1 MKKQKIICLIGA
13 SDATED
19 EEKFAYQ
26 TGKLIAQK
34 GYILCC
40 GGKGGVMSAACQ
52 AAYEQGGLTI
62 GLLPKDDG
70 SDDNGF
76 LSIGIPTGI
85 GHARNKMI
93 ADTADA
99 IIAVGGSY
107 GTLSEIAYAR
117 IKNKTVFAYKSW
129 RLFQNGQETVDDGII
144 EVNTPQEAVDKAIE
158 CIKKE

>member
-1 MKKQKIICLIGA
+1 MKRQKIICLIGA
-13 SDATED
+13 SNATKD
-19 EEKFAYQ
+19 EQEFAYQ
-26 TGKLIAQK
+26 TGKLVAQK

-76 LSIGIPTGI
+76 LSIRIPTGI
-85 GHARNKMI
+85 GHARNKMV

-99 IIAVGGSY
+99 IIAIGGSY

-117 IKNKTVFAYKSW
+117 IQNKMV
-129 RLFQNGQETVDDGII
+129 
-144 EVNTPQEAVDKAIE
+144 
-158 CIKKE
+158 